1 MPALSEAQFAAL
13 VAELGTDPA
22 RRDQLT
28 DLLNEDHPVYG
39 QRGTAAIIRMR
50 GWVLLASQHLGLPR
64 PALIYVLEELDNGR
78 DAYLIAAAARVLRS
92 SAGPNPEMARFLVRA
107 ITNVRDHDDIVCLRN
122 YGGYS
127 VAEPGT
133 TAVQEILESLRWLGP
148 NGHGVLPELET
159 LRENSSGQFSTL
171 MLGELKRTIEV
182 IRSSAP
188 PAGLQEDDCCGSLM
202 DLGIF
207 QRHHKA
213 GKDASAIGA
222 VIFEDQDGNSV
233 RFNDFFRGRPA
244 LVVFF
249 YSRCDNPRKCSLTIT
264 KLARVQKMLADR
276 GLEDRIRTAAI
287 TYDPQYDLPARLRA
301 YGEDR
306 GVSLDANHRM
316 LRSIEGMRTLQ
327 AYFQL
332 GVNFIESL
340 VNRHRI
346 EAYVLNASGEV
357 AGSFERIQW
366 DENEV
371 VDQAARLLS
380 APAVF
385 REKPAISREIL
396 GTAVPLVVAI
406 LPKCPMCWAAY
417 LSMFGIA
424 GLRWAPYFRWL
435 FPALI
440 SLILI
445 NLGSLWLRGF
455 RRGSLLGFYLAASGA
470 CAIALGMYQDLAF
483 AGPVGVVLTITG
495 SLLSAINP
503 GAWRPFARGLHPPAA

>member
-28 DLLNEDHPVYG
+28 DLLKEDHPVYE

-50 GWVLLASQHLGLPR
+50 GWVLLAFQHLGLSG

-78 DAYLIAAAARVLRS
+78 DAYLIAAAARALRS
-92 SAGPNPEMARFLVRA
+92 SAMANPAMAEFLVRA

-127 VAEPGT
+127 VAEPDT
-133 TAVQEILESLRWLGP
+133 TAVREILESLRWLGS
-148 NGHGVLPELET
+148 NGRGVLPELET
-159 LRENSSGQFSTL
+159 LRENRSGQFSKSL
-171 MLGELKRTIEV
+171 LEELKGTIEG

-188 PAGLQEDDCCGSLM
+188 TEPRESDCCASLT

-207 QRHHKA
+207 HRQPKT
-213 GKDASAIGA
+213 GKQGA
-222 VIFEDQDGNSV
+222 RVGSVLFEDQDGNSV
-233 RFNDFFRGRPA
+233 SFRNFFRGRPSV
-244 LVVFF
+244 VVFF

-287 TYDPQYDLPARLRA
+287 TYDPRYDLPARLRGYA
-301 YGEDR
+301 EDR
-306 GVSLDANHRM
+306 GVRMDANHRM
-316 LRSIEGMRTLQ
+316 LRSIEGMRVLHVH
-327 AYFQL
+327 FQL
-332 GVNFIESL
+332 GVNFVESL

-357 AGSFERIQW
+357 ARSFERIRW
-366 DENEV
+366 DESEV

-380 APAVF
+380 EPAD
-385 REKPAISREIL
+385 SREGRSITREML
-396 GTAVPLVVAI
+396 GTAWPIAAAF

-435 FPALI
+435 FPVLI
-440 SLILI
+440 SLTLI

-455 RRGSLLGFYLAASGA
+455 RRGSLLGFYIASSGA

-483 AGPVGVVLTITG
+483 AAPVGVILTVTG
-495 SLLSAINP
+495 SLLSAVNP
-503 GAWRPFARGLHPPAA
+503 GAWRTFARGLLPPAA

>member
-28 DLLNEDHPVYG
+28 DLLNEDHPIYG
-39 QRGTAAIIRMR
+39 QRGTGAIIRMR
-50 GWVLLASQHLGLPR
+50 GWVLLAFQHLGLPR

-92 SAGPNPEMARFLVRA
+92 SAEANPEMARFLIRA

-133 TAVQEILESLRWLGP
+133 TALREILESLRWLGP
-148 NGHGVLPELET
+148 NGRAVLPELET
-159 LRENSSGQFSTL
+159 LRENGSGQFSTL
-171 MLGELKRTIEV
+171 MLEELKRTIEV

-188 PAGLQEDDCCGSLM
+188 PAELQENDCCASLTE
-202 DLGIF
+202 LGVF
-207 QRHHKA
+207 RKQQT
-213 GKDASAIGA
+213 GKQAAAMGA
-222 VIFEDQDGNSV
+222 VRFQDQDGHTVSF
-233 RFNDFFRGRPA
+233 RDFFRGRPS
-244 LVVFF
+244 VVMFF

-276 GLEDRIRTAAI
+276 GLGDRIRTAAI
-287 TYDPQYDLPARLRA
+287 TYDPQYDLPARLHA

-306 GVSLDANHRM
+306 GVRMDANHRM
-316 LRSIEGMRTLQ
+316 LRSIEGMRKLQ
-327 AYFQL
+327 AHFQL

-366 DENEV
+366 DEKEV
-371 VDQAARLLS
+371 VDQAVGLLS

-385 REKPAISREIL
+385 RKRPSLSREIL
-396 GTAVPLVVAI
+396 GAALPIVAAI

-424 GLRWAPYFRWL
+424 GLQWAPYFRWL
-435 FPALI
+435 FPGLM
-440 SLILI
+440 SLMLI

-455 RRGSLLGFYLAASGA
+455 RRGNLLGFYIAASGA
-470 CAIALGMYQDLAF
+470 CLVALGMYQDLAF
-483 AGPVGVVLTITG
+483 AAPVGVILTVTG
-495 SLLSAINP
+495 SLLSAVNP
-503 GAWRPFARGLHPPAA
+503 GAWRIFVRGLLPPAA